1 MFVFLAVALSIYGL
15 INFYVLRRG
24 AQGLGGYPT
33 AKVVFVAAFIALA
46 LAYPLGRVLMAF
58 GRNSLSSP
66 FIMTG
71 SFHMVVMLY
80 GFLGAVL
87 VDLVRLLN
95 AFFHFLPKSFSAR
108 PSSAGLVLFLA
119 VAGITALSIAAGAYN
134 AVRPRTVE
142 LDLNIPK
149 KAGGMER
156 LTVVMASDLHLG
168 TLIGRSRL
176 EKVVERINALAPD
189 IVFLPG
195 DIVDETVTAKDE
207 AEFSAVMRRLRAPLG
222 VFAVPGNHEFYSG
235 LERNLACLRACGI
248 RVLEDEAVRV
258 ADSFILV
265 GRRDPS
271 SLSPKELRLPIRD
284 ILAKLGFDDGLP
296 VILLDHQ
303 PARLDEASRAGV
315 DLQLSGHTHA
325 GQLFPLDIINRM
337 AWELNWGYLRKG
349 STQYYVTSGVGTW
362 GPPVRTG
369 SRPEVVRIRL
379 TFDGGRGGPPRSTSA
394 VLAR

>member
-1 MFVFLAVALSIYGL
+1 MFVFLAVAISIYGL
-15 INFYVLRRG
+15 VNFYVVRRG
-24 AQGLGGYPT
+24 AHALGGYPT
-33 AKVVFVAAFIALA
+33 AKVVFMAAFIALA
-46 LAYPLGRVLMAF
+46 LAYPLGRVFMAL
-58 GRNSLSSP
+58 GRNSFSSP
-66 FIMTG
+66 FIMAG

-80 GFLGAVL
+80 GFLGAVII
-87 VDLVRLLN
+87 DLVRLLN
-95 AFFHFLPKSFSAR
+95 AFVHFLPKSFSAR
-108 PSSAGLVLFLA
+108 PGPTGLVLFLA

-142 LDLNIPK
+142 LDLDIPK

-156 LTVVMASDLHLG
+156 LTIVVASDLHLG
-168 TLIGRSRL
+168 MLVGRSRL
-176 EKVVERINALAPD
+176 EKVIERINALTPD

-207 AEFSAVMRRLRAPLG
+207 AEFSAIMRQLRAPLG

-248 RVLEDEAVRV
+248 KVLEDEAVLV
-258 ADSFILV
+258 ADAFVLV

-271 SLSPKELRLPIRD
+271 SLTPKEPRLPIRD
-284 ILAKLGFDDGLP
+284 ILAKHGFDERLP

-303 PARLDEASRAGV
+303 PAHLEEASRAGV

-325 GQLFPLDIINRM
+325 GQLFPLDLINRKV
-337 AWELNWGYLRKG
+337 WELNWGYLRKG
-349 STQYYVTSGVGTW
+349 NTQYYVTSGVGTW

-369 SRPEVVRIRL
+369 SRPEIVRIHL
-379 TFDGGRGGPPRSTSA
+379 TFD
-394 VLAR
+394 

>member
-1 MFVFLAVALSIYGL
+1 MFVFLAVAISIYGL
-15 INFYVLRRG
+15 VNFYVVRRG
-24 AQGLGGYPT
+24 AQALGGYPT
-33 AKVVFVAAFIALA
+33 AKVVFMAAFIALA
-46 LAYPLGRVLMAF
+46 LAYPIGRVLMAL

-66 FIMTG
+66 FIMAG

-80 GFLGAVL
+80 GFLGAVII
-87 VDLVRLLN
+87 DLVRLLN
-95 AFFHFLPKSFSAR
+95 AFVHFLPKSFSAR
-108 PSSAGLVLFLA
+108 PGPAGLVLFLA

-142 LDLNIPK
+142 LALNIPK

-156 LTVVMASDLHLG
+156 LTIVLASDLHLG
-168 TLIGRSRL
+168 TLVGRSRL

-189 IVFLPG
+189 IIFLPG

-207 AEFSAVMRRLRAPLG
+207 AEFSVIMRRLRAPLG

-235 LERNLACLRACGI
+235 LERNLACLRACDI
-248 RVLEDEAVRV
+248 KVLEDEAISV
-258 ADSFILV
+258 AGAFVLV

-271 SLSPKELRLPIRD
+271 SLTPKEPRLPIRD
-284 ILAKLGFDDGLP
+284 ILAKHGFDDRLP

-303 PARLDEASRAGV
+303 PTHLEEASRAGV

-325 GQLFPLDIINRM
+325 GQLFPLDIVNRKV
-337 AWELNWGYLRKG
+337 WELNWGYLRKG
-349 STQYYVTSGVGTW
+349 NTQYYVTSGVGTW

-369 SRPEVVRIRL
+369 SRPEIVRIRL
-379 TFDGGRGGPPRSTSA
+379 TFD
-394 VLAR
+394 

>member
-1 MFVFLAVALSIYGL
+1 MLVFLAVALSIYGL
-15 INFYVLRRG
+15 VNFYVVRRG
-24 AQGLGGYPT
+24 AQALGGYPT
-33 AKVVFVAAFIALA
+33 AKVVFMAAFIALA
-46 LAYPLGRVLMAF
+46 LAYPLGRVLMAL

-66 FIMTG
+66 FIMAG

-87 VDLVRLLN
+87 IDLVRLLN
-95 AFFHFLPKSFSAR
+95 AFVPFLPKSFSVR
-108 PSSAGLVLFLA
+108 PGPVGLVFFLA

-142 LDLNIPK
+142 LELDIPK
-149 KAGGMER
+149 KAGGVER
-156 LTVVMASDLHLG
+156 LTVVVASDLHLG
-168 TLIGRSRL
+168 TLVGRSRL
-176 EKVVERINALAPD
+176 EKIVARINALDPD

-207 AEFSAVMRRLRAPLG
+207 AEFGAIMRRLRAPLG

-248 RVLEDEAVRV
+248 KVLEDEAVNV
-258 ADSFILV
+258 AGAFVLV

-271 SLSPKELRLPIRD
+271 SLSPKEPRLPIRD
-284 ILAKLGFDDGLP
+284 ILAKYGFDDRLP

-303 PARLDEASRAGV
+303 PAHLDEASLAGV

-325 GQLFPLDIINRM
+325 GQLFPLDLINRM
-337 AWELNWGYLRKG
+337 AWELNRGYLRKG
-349 STQYYVTSGVGTW
+349 NTQYYVTSGVGTW

-369 SRPEVVRIRL
+369 SRPEIVRIRL
-379 TFDGGRGGPPRSTSA
+379 TFYGGRGPGLS
-394 VLAR
+394 

>member
-1 MFVFLAVALSIYGL
+1 MFVFLAVAISIYGL
-15 INFYVLRRG
+15 VNFYVVRRG
-24 AQGLGGYPT
+24 AQALGGYPT
-33 AKVVFVAAFIALA
+33 AKVVFMAAFIALA
-46 LAYPLGRVLMAF
+46 LAYPLGRVFMAL
-58 GRNSLSSP
+58 GRNSFSSP
-66 FIMTG
+66 FIMAG

-80 GFLGAVL
+80 GFLGAVII
-87 VDLVRLLN
+87 DLVRLLN
-95 AFFHFLPKSFSAR
+95 AFVHFLPKSFSAR
-108 PSSAGLVLFLA
+108 PGPTGLVLFLA

-142 LDLNIPK
+142 LDLDIPK

-156 LTVVMASDLHLG
+156 LTIVVASDLHLG
-168 TLIGRSRL
+168 MLVGRSRL
-176 EKVVERINALAPD
+176 EKVIERINALTPD

-207 AEFSAVMRRLRAPLG
+207 AEFSAIMRQLRAPLG

-248 RVLEDEAVRV
+248 KVLEDEAVLV
-258 ADSFILV
+258 ADAFVLV

-271 SLSPKELRLPIRD
+271 SLTPKEPRLPIRD
-284 ILAKLGFDDGLP
+284 ILAKHGFDERLP

-303 PARLDEASRAGV
+303 PAHLEEASRAGV

-325 GQLFPLDIINRM
+325 GQLFPLDLINRM
-337 AWELNWGYLRKG
+337 VWELNWGYLRKG
-349 STQYYVTSGVGTW
+349 DTQYYVTSGVGTW

-369 SRPEVVRIRL
+369 SRPEIVRIHL
-379 TFDGGRGGPPRSTSA
+379 TFGEDGK
-394 VLAR
+394 

>member
-1 MFVFLAVALSIYGL
+1 MFVFIAVAFSIYGL

-24 AQGLGGYPT
+24 AQALEGYPA
-33 AKVVFVAAFIALA
+33 AKLVFMAAFIALT
-46 LAYPLGRVLMAF
+46 LAYPLGRVLMSL

-66 FIMTG
+66 FIMAG

-80 GFLGAVL
+80 GFLGAGL
-87 VDLVRLLN
+87 IDLARILN
-95 AFFHFLPKSFSAR
+95 AFVHFLPKSFSAR
-108 PSSAGLVLFLA
+108 PSPAGLVLFLA

-149 KAGGMER
+149 RAGGVER
-156 LTVVMASDLHLG
+156 LTIVMASDLHLG
-168 TLIGRSRL
+168 TLVGRSRL
-176 EKVVERINALAPD
+176 EKVVDSINALGPD
-189 IVFLPG
+189 IVLMPG
-195 DIVDETVTAKDE
+195 DIVDETVTEKIE
-207 AEFSAVMRRLRAPLG
+207 AEFGAVMRRLRAPLG

-248 RVLEDEAVRV
+248 KVLEDEAIRV
-258 ADSFILV
+258 AGAFVLV

-271 SLSPKELRLPIRD
+271 SLAPKEPRLPIGE
-284 ILAKLGFDDGLP
+284 ILAKYGFDDRLP

-303 PARLDEASRAGV
+303 PAHLEEASRAGV

-325 GQLFPLDIINRM
+325 GQLFPLDILNRM
-337 AWELNWGYLRKG
+337 VWELNWGYLRKG
-349 STQYYVTSGVGTW
+349 NTQYYVTSGVGTW

-369 SRPEVVRIRL
+369 SRPEIVRIHL
-379 TFDGGRGGPPRSTSA
+379 TFGEDGK
-394 VLAR
+394 